1 MAISSLRV
9 KPSEILVKVFLSAEA
24 EEVEG
29 EKEIVLPG
37 TQS

>member
-9 KPSEILVKVFLSAEA
+9 KPSDILVRVFFSAEA

-29 EKEIVLPG
+29 EEEIVLPG